1 MVAQRFP
8 VEAGHVQRFA
18 RALGDPAADGDGELG
33 VPPTFTMAG
42 AEFDD
47 DWWLRPRP
55 GQLWFGS
62 GRTAGEPGTGK
73 GLHAEQHYVYHRTP
87 AVGETLYGS
96 NAMGR
101 TWQKDGRRGRLN
113 FIEDI
118 TEWRD
123 DAGEL
128 VITERRVRVIT
139 EGPAATDEPAN
150 QQP

>member
-1 MVAQRFP
+1 
-8 VEAGHVQRFA
+8 
-18 RALGDPAADGDGELG
+18 
-33 VPPTFTMAG
+33 
-42 AEFDD
+42 
-47 DWWLRPRP
+47 
-55 GQLWFGS
+55 
-62 GRTAGEPGTGK
+62 
-73 GLHAEQHYVYHRTP
+73 
-87 AVGETLYGS
+87 
-96 NAMGR
+96 MGR

-150 QQP
+150 QQS